1 MAEWQKVRLGN
12 VVKTNQNTYSLK
24 ENWKFTN
31 YLDTGN
37 ITMNKIA
44 EIQYINTDT
53 DKLPSRARRK
63 VKHNSIIYSNVR
75 PNQLHYGIIKSQ
87 PDNFLVSTGFT
98 VIDVNSNEV
107 IPDYIYYVLTQK
119 NVTEHLQAIAEQSVS
134 AYPSL
139 KPSDI
144 ENLNVFLPDIETQ
157 KRIVSVLSAID
168 GKIVHNT
175 EINNNLEQQATAIF
189 DKALQQA
196 SSLSYTELGTLGNVK
211 GGKRLPKGTK
221 LITEPNSH
229 PYIRVRDLNN
239 VVFATLSSEYEYI
252 DDETQKS
259 IARYITSSGDVLIS
273 IVGTI
278 GLTAIVDSSLN
289 NANLTENCVKVTN
302 LNGITSEY
310 LLLYLRSAA
319 GIEAIAKGTVGA
331 VQLKLPIKNIQAI
344 PVPLLTKSEAESLSE
359 VLAVLFNQ
367 IAANVSESKSLAETR
382 DALLQ
387 NLMSGKLDVSNI
399 EL

>member
-1 MAEWQKVRLGN
+1 M
-12 VVKTNQNTYSLK
+12 
-24 ENWKFTN
+24 
-31 YLDTGN
+31 
-37 ITMNKIA
+37 
-44 EIQYINTDT
+44 
-53 DKLPSRARRK
+53 
-63 VKHNSIIYSNVR
+63 
-75 PNQLHYGIIKSQ
+75 
-87 PDNFLVSTGFT
+87 
-98 VIDVNSNEV
+98 
-107 IPDYIYYVLTQK
+107 
-119 NVTEHLQAIAEQSVS
+119 
-134 AYPSL
+134 
-139 KPSDI
+139 
-144 ENLNVFLPDIETQ
+144 
-157 KRIVSVLSAID
+157 
-168 GKIVHNT
+168 
-175 EINNNLEQQATAIF
+175 
-189 DKALQQA
+189 
-196 SSLSYTELGTLGNVK
+196 
-211 GGKRLPKGTK
+211 
-221 LITEPNSH
+221 
-229 PYIRVRDLNN
+229 RDLNN

-367 IAANVSESKSLAETR
+367 IAANVSESKSLAKTR